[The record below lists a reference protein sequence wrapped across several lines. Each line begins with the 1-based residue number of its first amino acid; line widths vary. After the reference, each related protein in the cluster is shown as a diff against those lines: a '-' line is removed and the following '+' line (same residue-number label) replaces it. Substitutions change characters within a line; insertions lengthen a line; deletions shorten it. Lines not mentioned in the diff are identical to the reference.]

1 MIPITY
7 PPPEFSMK
15 QSEGKDWLFDPIR
28 KKWVIITPE
37 EWVRQNF
44 IQYLVK
50 TLQYPAACIAVEKG
64 FQLGELQK
72 RVDILV
78 YHQHTPWM
86 LIECKEPNIPLN
98 DKTLQQILAY
108 QVAIPCSYI
117 VVTNGNNTIGFAL
130 DAAGKA
136 SSILQL
142 PEYK

>member
-15 QSEGKDWLFDPIR
+15 QMEGKDWLFDPIR

-44 IQYLVK
+44 IQYLIK
-50 TLQYPAACIAVEKG
+50 TLQYPAASIAVEKG
-64 FQLGELQK
+64 FTLGELQK

-86 LIECKEPNIPLN
+86 LIECKETNIPLN
-98 DKTLQQILAY
+98 DKILQQILAY
-108 QVAIPCSYI
+108 HISIPCPYI
-117 VVTNGNNTIGFAL
+117 IVTNGNNTIGFAL
-130 DAAGKA
+130 DATGKA
-136 SSILQL
+136 TSINQM
-142 PEYK
+142 PAFK

>member
-15 QSEGKDWLFDPIR
+15 QSGGKEWLFDPIR

-136 SSILQL
+136 SNILQL

>member
-1 MIPITY
+1 MIPINY
-7 PPPEFSMK
+7 PTPEFSMK
-15 QSEGKDWLFDPIR
+15 KAEGKDWLFDSIR

-44 IQYLVK
+44 IQYLIK
-50 TLQYPAACIAVEKG
+50 TLQYPAASIAVEKG
-64 FQLGELQK
+64 FHLGEMQK

-98 DKTLQQILAY
+98 EKILQQILAY
-108 QVAIPCSYI
+108 HVTLPCPYI
-117 VVTNGNNTIGFAL
+117 VVTNGNLTLGFAI

-136 SSILQL
+136 TSILQL
-142 PEYK
+142 PAYS